1 MQSKVFSDMFQIY
14 FGIKFLSHWISII
27 YKLKTAQKRTKTDS
41 LIVQKYFMILR
52 ARAVNSSISLEE

>member
-1 MQSKVFSDMFQIY
+1 MSVTY
-14 FGIKFLSHWISII
+14 KF
-27 YKLKTAQKRTKTDS
+27 KATQKRTKTDS

>member
-1 MQSKVFSDMFQIY
+1 M
-14 FGIKFLSHWISII
+14 I